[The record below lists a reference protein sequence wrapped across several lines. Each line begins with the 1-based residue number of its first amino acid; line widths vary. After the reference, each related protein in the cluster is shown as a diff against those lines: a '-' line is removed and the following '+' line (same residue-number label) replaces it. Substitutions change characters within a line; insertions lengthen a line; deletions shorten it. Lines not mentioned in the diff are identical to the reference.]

1 MIIMKNYVQM
11 GFYYVDKNHQLVR
24 ALCRAFTQTNE
35 PMIAYVNVDK
45 GGYASDVYLMN
56 EDEFKSRFGI

>member
-1 MIIMKNYVQM
+1 MKNYVQM
-11 GFYYVDKNHQLVR
+11 GFHYVDKNHQLVR
-24 ALCRAFTQTNE
+24 TVCRALTQTNE

>member
-1 MIIMKNYVQM
+1 MKNYVQM
-11 GFYYVDKNHQLVR
+11 GFHYVDKNHRLVR
-24 ALCRAFTQTNE
+24 TVCRALTQTNE

-56 EDEFKSRFGI
+56 EEDFKTRFGI